1 MKIQIWGFWHASKSQ
16 YMLSWAEALDVTF
29 AFINRRVSYSGFLWL
44 HGILFCLLKLLVC
57 KLVLWEIVSFAKSL
71 ECLVEL
77 MIPICSHQVTILR
90 IGLSSRSNSGKGKDL
105 NHGKKNS
112 ADTHKKAAEKEL
124 PSSLM
129 NKWFNRGRQC
139 WEGFISG
146 TWWKNLLLCRTALI
160 RIYSSILPLLRV
172 RFLGEV

>member
-1 MKIQIWGFWHASKSQ
+1 MTAWNTF
-16 YMLSWAEALDVTF
+16 LPAEAISMQAGLMRD
-29 AFINRRVSYSGFLWL
+29 
-44 HGILFCLLKLLVC
+44 C
-57 KLVLWEIVSFAKSL
+57 VSFAKSL
-71 ECLVEL
+71 ECMVEL

-90 IGLSSRSNSGKGKDL
+90 IGLSSSSSRSNSGKGKDL

-146 TWWKNLLLCRTALI
+146 T
-160 RIYSSILPLLRV
+160 
-172 RFLGEV
+172 

>member
-1 MKIQIWGFWHASKSQ
+1 MTAWNTF
-16 YMLSWAEALDVTF
+16 LPAEAISMQAGLMRD
-29 AFINRRVSYSGFLWL
+29 
-44 HGILFCLLKLLVC
+44 C
-57 KLVLWEIVSFAKSL
+57 VSFAKSL

-77 MIPICSHQVTILR
+77 MLPICSHQVTILR
-90 IGLSSRSNSGKGKDL
+90 IGLSSSSSRSNSGKGKDL

-112 ADTHKKAAEKEL
+112 AHTHKKAAEKEL

-160 RIYSSILPLLRV
+160 RIYSSILPLLKV

>member
-1 MKIQIWGFWHASKSQ
+1 MTAWNTF
-16 YMLSWAEALDVTF
+16 LPAEAISMQAGLMRD
-29 AFINRRVSYSGFLWL
+29 
-44 HGILFCLLKLLVC
+44 C
-57 KLVLWEIVSFAKSL
+57 VSFAKSL

-90 IGLSSRSNSGKGKDL
+90 IGLSSRINSGKGKDL

-129 NKWFNRGRQC
+129 NKWFNRGRQVL
-139 WEGFISG
+139 G
-146 TWWKNLLLCRTALI
+146 
-160 RIYSSILPLLRV
+160 
-172 RFLGEV
+172 RFYFWDLMKKSLVMSHSLDQDL